1 VSDKPLPITSL
12 LQIPESG
19 EPFLEGRRC
28 KSCNAISLKPR
39 MACAKCGGR
48 DTTEPHRLSNKGTLH
63 AYSIIHRAFPGIDV
77 PFVSAIADLEGGGT
91 IKTNLIGIDPD
102 PEKIRLGMDVDIVYE
117 IASRKD
123 AEGNEYL
130 AYFLKP
136 AA

>member
-12 LQIPESG
+12 LQIPKTG
-19 EPFLEGRRC
+19 DPFLEGFKC

-39 MACAKCGGR
+39 LACGKCGGR
-48 DTTEPHRLSNKGTLH
+48 DTVEPYRLSNKGTLH
-63 AYSIIHRAFPGIDV
+63 AFSIIYRAFPGIEV
-77 PFVSAIADLEGGGT
+77 PFISAIADLEGGGT
-91 IKTNLIGIDPD
+91 IKTNLIGIEPD
-102 PEKIRLGMDVDIVYE
+102 PEKIKLGMDVDIVYE
-117 IASRKD
+117 MASRKD

>member
-1 VSDKPLPITSL
+1 
-12 LQIPESG
+12 
-19 EPFLEGRRC
+19 
-28 KSCNAISLKPR
+28 

-48 DTTEPHRLSNKGTLH
+48 DKSESIRLSNKGRLH

-77 PFVSAIADLEGGGT
+77 PFISAIADLDGGGT

-102 PEKIRLGMDVDIVYE
+102 PEKIQLGMDIDVVFEVVD
-117 IASRKD
+117 RKD

-130 AYFLKP
+130 GYFFRP